1 MSRRG
6 AASGGGLAARRAFLR
21 FLAVIPVAASLVACT
36 EQVSEPRTPPRNID
50 AIVVGAGLSGLAAA
64 VEMGHAGV
72 NVVLLDMN
80 SVMGGHAVMA
90 GGFAIVDTPIQR
102 EAGFEDS
109 AGKAYADWM
118 QWTGDGDPEWT
129 RYYAENSREMIYD
142 WMAEMDVQ
150 FVRVQAGHENSVP
163 RFHFTPRGAFDV
175 VLALYRE
182 ALALPEVAF
191 EWNEKVQSLV
201 VEDGRVTGV
210 NTRNLRTG
218 VERSLP
224 AQHVVLATGG
234 FEGNLERVLEYWRTD
249 LPMPDRLLLGAS
261 IHATGTGHDLAEEA
275 GSDLTWMNRH
285 YIYTNGMVDPRDPE
299 QTLAITAGNSA
310 ALWVNGQGRRFT
322 NETGFDKTILADV
335 LDQEPTTYW
344 MIFDE
349 SSRDTFSM
357 RGREWINN
365 PTDGHTVLDSP
376 EATIKV
382 ESLEALASMTG
393 LPLESLV
400 SSVMR
405 FNELITVGVDEDFG
419 RFAHRDDA
427 PPKIDQAPFYA
438 IQFFPMPRKSMGG
451 VAIDMQARAL
461 NDAGD
466 VVPGLYA
473 VGELT
478 GSVGINGTHGMD
490 GMFLGPAL
498 VTGRIAGRTIADIVS
513 ADASRKPIAVALP
526 PAPMP
531 DAGSWEPA
539 LTAGDLE
546 SLVALERDGYW
557 HFEVSHELALERDY
571 ECVLCH
577 SAQVPFAPLDN
588 RQGLLAQSQVCGNCH
603 GR

>member
-1 MSRRG
+1 MLSRLGRSKFVDALVVG
-6 AASGGGLAARRAFLR
+6 AF
-21 FLAVIPVAASLVACT
+21 AASLIACT
-36 EQVSEPRTPPRNID
+36 EQASAPRTAHRYAD

-64 VEMGHAGV
+64 VEMGREDV

-102 EAGFEDS
+102 EAGFDDS
-109 AGKAYADWM
+109 PGKAYADWM
-118 QWTGDGDPEWT
+118 DWTEDGDPAWT
-129 RYYAENSREMIYD
+129 RYYAENSRTMIHD
-142 WMAEMDVQ
+142 WMAEMGVQ
-150 FVRVQAGHENSVP
+150 FVRIQAGHENSVP
-163 RFHFTPRGAFDV
+163 RFHFTPRGALDV

-182 ALALPEVAF
+182 ALELPGVAF

-201 VEDGRVTGV
+201 VEDGHVTGV
-210 NTRNLRTG
+210 TSRNLRTG
-218 VERSLP
+218 IERTLFAP
-224 AQHVVLATGG
+224 HVVLATGG

-275 GSDLTWMNRH
+275 GADLTWMNRH
-285 YIYTNGMVDPRDPE
+285 YIYTNGVVDPRDPA

-310 ALWVNGQGRRFT
+310 ALWVNAQGRRFT

-344 MIFDE
+344 AIFDE

-365 PTDGHTVLDSP
+365 PTDGHTVLDHP
-376 EATIKV
+376 EATIRA
-382 ESLEALASMTG
+382 ESLEQLASMTG
-393 LPLESLV
+393 LPVEQLM
-400 SSVMR
+400 SSVKR
-405 FNELITVGVDEDFG
+405 FNELIEAGVDEDFG
-419 RFAHRDDA
+419 RFAYPDEA

-461 NDAGD
+461 NDTGEA
-466 VVPGLYA
+466 VPGLYA
-473 VGELT
+473 AGELT

-498 VTGRIAGRTIADIVS
+498 VTGRIAGRTV
-513 ADASRKPIAVALP
+513 ADAVLADVSRKPIAVVS
-526 PAPMP
+526 APMT
-531 DAGSWEPA
+531 DAGTWEPA
-539 LTAGDLE
+539 LTVDNLE
-546 SLVALERDGYW
+546 ALVALGRDGYW
-557 HFEVSHELALERDY
+557 HFEISHELALERGY
-571 ECVLCH
+571 ECALCH
-577 SAQVPFAPLDN
+577 SAQVPFATLDN
-588 RQGLLAQSQVCGNCH
+588 RQGLLAQSEVCGNCH

>member
-1 MSRRG
+1 MSSRHGRSRLLNALG
-6 AASGGGLAARRAFLR
+6 CGVF
-21 FLAVIPVAASLVACT
+21 AASLVACT
-36 EQVSEPRTPPRNID
+36 EQASTPRYAD

-64 VEMGHAGV
+64 VEMGGEGV

-90 GGFAIVDTPIQR
+90 GGFAIVDTPIQH

-109 AGKAYADWM
+109 AEKAYVDWM
-118 QWTGDGDPEWT
+118 DWTDDGDPAWT
-129 RYYAENSREMIYD
+129 RYYAENSRTMIYD
-142 WMAEMDVQ
+142 WMAEMGVD

-163 RFHFTPRGAFDV
+163 RFHFTPRGALDV

-182 ALALPEVAF
+182 ALALPDVAF

-210 NTRNLRTG
+210 TTRNLRTG
-218 VERSLP
+218 VERTLLAP
-224 AQHVVLATGG
+224 NVVLATGG

-249 LPMPDRLLLGAS
+249 LPKPDRLLLGAS
-261 IHATGTGHDLAEEA
+261 IHATGTGHDMAEEA
-275 GSDLTWMNRH
+275 GADLTWMNRH

-299 QTLAITAGNSA
+299 QTLAITAGNNA
-310 ALWVNGQGRRFT
+310 ALWVNAQGRRFT
-322 NETGFDKTILADV
+322 NEAGFDKTILAHV

-349 SSRDTFSM
+349 SSRHAFSM

-365 PTDGHTVLDSP
+365 PTDGHAVLDHP
-376 EATIKV
+376 EATIRAD
-382 ESLEALASMTG
+382 SLEQLASTTG
-393 LPLESLV
+393 LPPDPLK
-400 SSVMR
+400 SSVER
-405 FNELITVGVDEDFG
+405 FNALIDAGVDEDFG
-419 RFAHRDDA
+419 RFAHPDEA

-461 NDAGD
+461 DDAGE

-498 VTGRIAGRTIADIVS
+498 VTGRIAGRTIADVVT
-513 ADASRKPIAVALP
+513 ADISRKPIAEVSPL
-526 PAPMP
+526 APMS
-531 DAGSWEPA
+531 DAGPWEPA
-539 LTAGDLE
+539 LTADDLE
-546 SLVALERDGYW
+546 GLIALKRDGYW

-577 SAQVPFAPLDN
+577 SAQVPFAPFDN
-588 RQGLLAQSQVCGNCH
+588 MQSLLAQSEVCGNCH

>member
-1 MSRRG
+1 
-6 AASGGGLAARRAFLR
+6 
-21 FLAVIPVAASLVACT
+21 
-36 EQVSEPRTPPRNID
+36 
-50 AIVVGAGLSGLAAA
+50 
-64 VEMGHAGV
+64 
-72 NVVLLDMN
+72 
-80 SVMGGHAVMA
+80 MA

-102 EAGFEDS
+102 DAGFEDS
-109 AGKAYADWM
+109 AEKAYADWM
-118 QWTGDGDPEWT
+118 QWTEDGDPEWT

-142 WMAEMDVQ
+142 WMAELDVQ

-163 RFHFTPRGAFDV
+163 RFHFTPRGALDV

-182 ALALPEVAF
+182 ALALPDVAF

-218 VERSLP
+218 AERTLL
-224 AQHVVLATGG
+224 ARHVVLATGG

-249 LPMPDRLLLGAS
+249 LPKPDRLLLGAS
-261 IHATGTGHDLAEEA
+261 IHATGTGHDLAGEA
-275 GSDLTWMNRH
+275 GANLTWMNRH

-299 QTLAITAGNSA
+299 KTLAITGGNSA
-310 ALWVNGQGRRFT
+310 ALWVNAQGLRFT
-322 NETGFDKTILADV
+322 NETGFDKFILADV

-365 PTDGHTVLDSP
+365 PTDGHTVLDHP
-376 EATIKV
+376 EATTKA
-382 ESLEALASMTG
+382 ESLAQLASMTG
-393 LPLESLV
+393 LPLEPLM

-405 FNELITVGVDEDFG
+405 FNELIDAGVDEDFG
-419 RFAHRDDA
+419 RFAHPDEA
-427 PPKIDQAPFYA
+427 PPKIDRAPFYA

-461 NDAGD
+461 NVAGD

-498 VTGRIAGRTIADIVS
+498 ITGRIAGRTIADAVS
-513 ADASRKPIAVALP
+513 ADISRKPIAVVSP
-526 PAPMP
+526 PAPMA
-531 DAGSWEPA
+531 DTGSWEPA
-539 LTAGDLE
+539 LTADDLE
-546 SLVALERDGYW
+546 RMVALERDGYW
-557 HFEVSHELALERDY
+557 HFETSHELALERSY

-577 SAQVPFAPLDN
+577 SAQVPFAPVNN
-588 RQGLLAQSQVCGNCH
+588 RQSLLAQSQVCANCH

>member
-1 MSRRG
+1 MLGRWRRSRLINAWVGG
-6 AASGGGLAARRAFLR
+6 AF
-21 FLAVIPVAASLVACT
+21 AASLVACT
-36 EQVSEPRTPPRNID
+36 EQVSEPRTAHRYAD

-64 VEMGHAGV
+64 VEMGREGV
-72 NVVLLDMN
+72 NAVLLDMN

-90 GGFAIVDTPIQR
+90 GGFAIVDTPLQR
-102 EAGFEDS
+102 ESGFDDS
-109 AGKAYADWM
+109 PGKAYADWM
-118 QWTGDGDPEWT
+118 DWTEDGDPAWT
-129 RYYAENSREMIYD
+129 RFYAENSRAMIHD
-142 WMAEMDVQ
+142 WMAEMGVD

-163 RFHFTPRGAFDV
+163 RFHFTPKGALDV

-182 ALALPEVAF
+182 ALALPDVAF

-210 NTRNLRTG
+210 TTRNLRTG
-218 VERSLP
+218 VERTLFAP
-224 AQHVVLATGG
+224 HVVLATGG

-249 LPMPDRLLLGAS
+249 LPKPDRLLLGAS
-261 IHATGTGHDLAEEA
+261 IHATGTGHDLAAEA
-275 GSDLTWMNRH
+275 GADLTWMNRH

-299 QTLAITAGNSA
+299 QTLAITAGNNA
-310 ALWVNGQGRRFT
+310 ALWVNAQGRRFT

-344 MIFDE
+344 MIFDD

-365 PTDGHTVLDSP
+365 PAEGHTVLDHP
-376 EATIKV
+376 EATIRA
-382 ESLEALASMTG
+382 ESLVQLASMTG
-393 LPLESLV
+393 LPLEPLV
-400 SSVMR
+400 SSVNR
-405 FNELITVGVDEDFG
+405 FNELIDAGVDEDFG
-419 RFAHRDDA
+419 RFAHPEEA
-427 PPKIDQAPFYA
+427 PPKIGQAPFYA

-461 NDAGD
+461 NDSGE

-498 VTGRIAGRTIADIVS
+498 VTGRIAGRTIADTVS
-513 ADASRKPIAVALP
+513 AGISRQPIAVVSL
-526 PAPMP
+526 PAPMA

-539 LTAGDLE
+539 LTADDLQG
-546 SLVALERDGYW
+546 LVALERDGYW
-557 HFEVSHELALERDY
+557 HFEISHELALERGY

-588 RQGLLAQSQVCGNCH
+588 RQGRLAQSQVCGNCH